1 MKSAWKNETHVVL
14 DACALIAFLNDE
26 PGSEVVAAVLQEA
39 PSVEISVV
47 NLLEIAYD
55 AVRRSGDPQSARE
68 SWMRSCKF
76 LSTFIGTSATPCS
89 IMPPT
94 SKPVSAFHSQ
104 THSRSHSQKH
114 WVLPSRPATTMNSIT
129 SKPMEWHASF
139 GSARRRL
146 FLFHCSLNRCF
157 GNTVIR

>member
-1 MKSAWKNETHVVL
+1 MRSNWKTETHIVL

-68 SWMRSCKF
+68 ILDTVQQLPINIHWNISDSVFHHAAHFKARFRISLADAFALALAKTPDAPVATSDHHEF
-76 LSTFIGTSATPCS
+76 DHLETEEVARFI
-89 IMPPT
+89 
-94 SKPVSAFHSQ
+94 
-104 THSRSHSQKH
+104 
-114 WVLPSRPATTMNSIT
+114 W
-129 SKPMEWHASF
+129 
-139 GSARRRL
+139 
-146 FLFHCSLNRCF
+146 
-157 GNTVIR
+157 IR